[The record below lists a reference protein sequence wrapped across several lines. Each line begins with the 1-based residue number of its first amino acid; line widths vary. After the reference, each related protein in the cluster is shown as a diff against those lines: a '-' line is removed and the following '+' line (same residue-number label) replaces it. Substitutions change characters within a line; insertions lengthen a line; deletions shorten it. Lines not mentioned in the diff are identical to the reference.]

1 MTVEIRYSPD
11 ATDTPALMQK
21 LADLLCDKGLE
32 FWGFHQVMGS
42 VEKELPAGYHTVLD
56 FLVDY
61 AMALDLFSTGHLDK
75 YMPPDD
81 DELTPNP

>member
-1 MTVEIRYSPD
+1 MTVEVRYFPD
-11 ATDTPALMQK
+11 AADTPALMQK

-32 FWGFHQVMGS
+32 FWGFHNVIGS
-42 VEKELPAGYHTVLD
+42 VEKHLPEGYHSLLD

-61 AMALDLFSTGHLDK
+61 AMALDLFSTGDLDK

-81 DELTPNP
+81 EELTVYP